1 MGALKHSDRLTR
13 LEESLKS
20 HLVADEKL
28 QKEIATKLDT
38 LTSSVNSINLALSKQ
53 KGFIAGMVFIIS
65 AVWAIIAAV
74 FKYKFGGS

>member
-13 LEESLKS
+13 LEESLKL

-28 QKEIATKLDT
+28 QMEIAKKLDT
-38 LTSSVNSINLALSKQ
+38 LTKSVDDINLSLSKQ

-74 FKYKFGGS
+74 FKYKFGGN